1 MSFVRLDK
9 VKATAHYES
18 VKVVGDSLK
27 DGQFVNL
34 SASIGDEEEA
44 VLVEKAVKGETA
56 QAILCTAHLDYN
68 SSFYDFKNTATDENT
83 LGRALVFENGDTIS
97 VNDEISNGISVGD
110 KVSIGLDGL
119 GFKKMESGE
128 SEIGMCIRKDFM
140 TNVGE
145 LTVIRLMSASGGEGQ
160 PGLPGEDGKDGKD
173 GLPGQP
179 GKDGAD
185 GLPGKDGKQGA
196 PGKDASSISSIELTA
211 GEDGQISG
219 GSALLSDGTSIPI
232 TIKK

>member
-34 SASIGDEEEA
+34 LTSIGDEEEA
-44 VLVEKAVKGETA
+44 VLVEKAAKGETA

-83 LGRALVFENGDTIS
+83 LGRALVFEDGDTIS
-97 VNDEISNGISVGD
+97 VNDEISNSISVGD

-145 LTVIRLMSASGGEGQ
+145 LTVIRLMSASGREGS
-160 PGLPGEDGKDGKD
+160 PGKDGKPGTPGKNGTD
-173 GLPGQP
+173 GLPG
-179 GKDGAD
+179 KDGVD
-185 GLPGKDGKQGA
+185 GLPGKDGK
-196 PGKDASSISSIELTA
+196 PGKAAASISSIELTS
-211 GEDGQISG
+211 GEDGQLSG
-219 GSALLSDGTSIPI
+219 GTALLSDGTSIPI

>member
-34 SASIGDEEEA
+34 STSIGDEEEA
-44 VLVEKAVKGETA
+44 VLVEKAAKGETA

-160 PGLPGEDGKDGKD
+160 PGQPGKDGKD
-173 GLPGQP
+173 GSP

-196 PGKDASSISSIELTA
+196 PGKDASSISSIEFTA